1 MDNEENLNIFQGEF
15 QEKLQ
20 VLQKELNYHIARTGK
35 ARSNNK
41 YKSFTLK
48 ILAVCF
54 ASTITVLLGVKV
66 PANWAAL
73 FQNIALILSA
83 IVTLLSAFE
92 AFYDHRSLW
101 IQGTVTLSQLAA
113 LKNELD
119 FFAAGHLQKVN
130 GDDMNRLDGYKN
142 RLEQILQDELKAWLK
157 LRQDTSIPG
166 QPQGKTTP

>member
-1 MDNEENLNIFQGEF
+1 MDNEENPNIFQGEF

-20 VLQKELNYHIARTGK
+20 VLQKELDFHIKRTGN

-41 YKSFTLK
+41 NKAFSLK
-48 ILAVCF
+48 VLAVCF
-54 ASTITVLLGVKV
+54 AGAITVLLGVRV
-66 PANWAAL
+66 DAVWATT
-73 FQNIALILSA
+73 FQNLALILSA
-83 IVTLLSAFE
+83 IITLLNAFE

-113 LKNELD
+113 LKNEVD
-119 FFAAGHLQKVN
+119 FFAAGRLQKVN
-130 GDDMNRLDGYKN
+130 ADDMNRLDDYKN

-157 LRQDTSIPG
+157 MRQDTSIPG